1 MSSNIVLIDNFD
13 SFTYNLVD
21 QFRSTG
27 HDVRIFRN
35 NADIQVVDS
44 EICKIAGSGV
54 LVFSPG
60 PGHPSDAGC
69 MPGLIEKYLS
79 RIPMIGICL
88 GHQAIIEA
96 YGGTVGNANE
106 VFHGKA
112 SMIDH
117 DGSAMFAG
125 LPNPLQVARYH
136 SLAGTDIPKNLQ
148 VLARMDD
155 TVMAVVNE
163 NDRVCGFQFHP
174 ESVMTPQG
182 ITLLENTLA
191 WATRSPATQQRATR
205 IET

>member
-1 MSSNIVLIDNFD
+1 MAFNIVLIDNFD

-21 QFRSTG
+21 QFRGSG
-27 HDVRIFRN
+27 HQVKIFRN
-35 NADIQVVDS
+35 NVDS
-44 EICKIAGSGV
+44 NVVETAIEQNESNGV

-60 PGHPSDAGC
+60 PGHPRDAGC
-69 MPGLIEKYLS
+69 MPGLIEKFRS
-79 RIPMIGICL
+79 RIPMVGICL

-96 YGGTVGNANE
+96 FGGKVGNANE

-117 DGSAMFAG
+117 DSCAMFAG

-136 SLAGTDIPKNLQ
+136 SLAGTEIPSSLN
-148 VLARMDD
+148 VVARMGD

-163 NDRVCGFQFHP
+163 DDRVCGFQFHP

-182 ITLLENTLA
+182 MTLLENTLA
-191 WATRSPATQQRATR
+191 WASAPTISEEVSA
-205 IET
+205 